1 MQLLVV
7 SILGDQFVM
16 ASTLH
21 DSTLMQDANLVC
33 VLDGAQAMGDSHG
46 GTCLHQLFEGVLYQS
61 LTLGIECGC
70 RFVEDEDRRILQDG
84 TGDADTLALTSR
96 KATTTITDIGV
107 EAFFRLGDKLV
118 GIGNLGSVGNLL
130 VCGIC
135 LAKAD
140 VVLEGSIEKN
150 SLLVDVTEIT

>member
-1 MQLLVV
+1 M
-7 SILGDQFVM
+7 
-16 ASTLH
+16 
-21 DSTLMQDANLVC
+21 
-33 VLDGAQAMGDSHG
+33 
-46 GTCLHQLFEGVLYQS
+46 
-61 LTLGIECGC
+61 
-70 RFVEDEDRRILQDG
+70 
-84 TGDADTLALTSR
+84 ALTSR

-150 SLLVDVTEIT
+150 SLLVDVTYQLAKVVYGEVFHVDAVDEHFTFLYVIVTRYQIHHCTLAATTLTYQCHGLSLRDN